1 MLEQK
6 GKKFNL
12 ILISGSGKGSFHISK
27 NGIKNPL
34 IKKMN
39 EMMVLQLSQYLKNQ
53 NEWFKLNSK
62 C

>member
-34 IKKMN
+34 IKK
-39 EMMVLQLSQYLKNQ
+39 
-53 NEWFKLNSK
+53 NEWDDGSAIIAVLKESIWMT
-62 C
+62 

>member
-1 MLEQK
+1 LEQK

-53 NEWFKLNSK
+53 YE
-62 C
+62 